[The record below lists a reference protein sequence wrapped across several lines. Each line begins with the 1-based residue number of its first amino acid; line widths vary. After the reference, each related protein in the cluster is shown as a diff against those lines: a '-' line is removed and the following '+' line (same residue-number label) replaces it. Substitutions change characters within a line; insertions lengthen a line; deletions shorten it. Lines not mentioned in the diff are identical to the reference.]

1 LNENFGLLFNRHVPI
16 GGKLVMDTKEKG
28 IELRPYFSR
37 YINLR
42 YVFIQI
48 YKNNK
53 QLLNLKKLEKK
64 LKHKTIEEVFYHLE
78 DMIDSLN
85 MKFKKRFINDLDLVD
100 NMVRICDKLV
110 EKGFKFTNKYV
121 YDTYFKAKD
130 GAEKGHEEKNEF
142 EVI

>member
-1 LNENFGLLFNRHVPI
+1 VR
-16 GGKLVMDTKEKG
+16 DTKEKG
-28 IELRPYFSR
+28 IALKSYFSR

-64 LKHKTIEEVFYHLE
+64 LKHKSIEEVLYHLE
-78 DMIDSLN
+78 DMTDSLN

-100 NMVRICDKLV
+100 NMIRICDKLI
-110 EKGFKFTNKYV
+110 EKGFKFTNKYL
-121 YDTYFKAKD
+121 YDTYFKPKNEIDKD
-130 GAEKGHEEKNEF
+130 HGEKNGF
-142 EVI
+142 EVL

>member
-1 LNENFGLLFNRHVPI
+1 MFNRHVPI
-16 GGKLVMDTKEKG
+16 GSKLVRDINEKG
-28 IELRPYFSR
+28 ITLRPYFSK

-42 YVFIQI
+42 HVFIQI
-48 YKNNK
+48 FKNNK

-64 LKHKTIEEVFYHLE
+64 LRHKSIEEVLYHLE

-100 NMVRICDKLV
+100 NMVRICDKLI
-110 EKGFKFTNKYV
+110 EKGFKFTNKHLFN
-121 YDTYFKAKD
+121 TYHDAKATGKNS
-130 GAEKGHEEKNEF
+130 EEKNEF